1 MTATLKFNK
10 QNMEIPRGL
19 NTYSRYADIYG
30 KKKEDHFL
38 LHLFFKSKVKA
49 CVFF

>member
-10 QNMEIPRGL
+10 QNMVIPRGL
-19 NTYSRYADIYG
+19 NTSSLYTDIYG
-30 KKKEDHFL
+30 KKEDHFL
-38 LHLFFKSKVKA
+38 LHLFFKYKVKA